1 MIKKCLGCGAL
12 LQCENNGMEGYVKV
26 ENFENSTLCE
36 RCFRIQHY
44 NDYQVISK
52 SNREFYKL
60 LEKIDQ
66 SQDLVVLVVDLFQ
79 IPKDLD
85 LLAHL
90 LTNDV
95 LLVLTKRD
103 LLSYDI
109 YDQKFFDYMTRYPF
123 SYVDQVIISSEK
135 NYHFDL
141 LMGKIKKYQKSKN
154 VYVVGYTNAGKSTMI
169 NKIIRHYSSLDR
181 MITTSNLPSTT
192 LDFISVEINDKLT
205 IIDTPGILE
214 DHSMIALAD
223 QALLKRIVP
232 KKTIKPRTYQIKKEQ
247 TFIIKDLLQFSVLM
261 NGSLTFFINNTL
273 DIQRYY
279 REVSPVAGM
288 VKHVIDVPC
297 NSDVVITGFGFIKF
311 KEQNKIILYTLD
323 GVNVY
328 VRDALI

>member
-12 LQCENNGMEGYVKV
+12 LQCENNRVEGYVKSDHL
-26 ENFENSTLCE
+26 EHSTLCE

-123 SYVDQVIISSEK
+123 KYVDQVIISSEK
-135 NYHFDL
+135 NYNFDL

-169 NKIIRHYSSLDR
+169 NKIIQHYSSLDR
-181 MITTSNLPSTT
+181 IITTSNLPSTT
-192 LDFISVEINDKLT
+192 LDFISVEIDNSLT
-205 IIDTPGILE
+205 LIDTPGILE
-214 DHSMIALAD
+214 DYSMISLAD
-223 QALLKRIVP
+223 QSMLKKIAP
-232 KKTIKPRTYQIKKEQ
+232 KKTIKPRTYQIKNEQ
-247 TFIIKDLLQFSVLM
+247 TFVIKDMLYFSVLM
-261 NGSLTFFINNTL
+261 NGSITFFINNSL

-279 REVSPVAGM
+279 REVNVNEGM
-288 VKHVIDVPC
+288 VKHEIDVPK

-311 KEQNKIILYTLD
+311 KEQNKIILYTFD
-323 GVNVY
+323 GVDVY
-328 VRDALI
+328 VRDSLI